1 MFPPELGRALELPNR
16 QLRGC
21 IWIHT
26 GPRNRVSYYQEVR
39 GSNARPKGEFYTVL
53 MNMSWLESN
62 DLQRSERSKSTW
74 IQADP
79 PRSTR
84 FYQTNLGVTSV
95 SHVGTNEGGFGW
107 YGLDD

>member
-39 GSNARPKGEFYTVL
+39 GSNARPKGEFYTGM

-62 DLQRSERSKSTW
+62 
-74 IQADP
+74 
-79 PRSTR
+79 
-84 FYQTNLGVTSV
+84 
-95 SHVGTNEGGFGW
+95 
-107 YGLDD
+107 

>member
-39 GSNARPKGEFYTVL
+39 GSNARPKGEFYTVM
-53 MNMSWLESN
+53 MNMS
-62 DLQRSERSKSTW
+62 
-74 IQADP
+74 
-79 PRSTR
+79 
-84 FYQTNLGVTSV
+84 
-95 SHVGTNEGGFGW
+95 
-107 YGLDD
+107 